1 MGTPGSYLRL
11 ARTWQDGDTV
21 RLVLPMEFRLTQY
34 TGLDQN
40 PRQWWQKVDLEHH
53 NRYALSY
60 GPILMA
66 LVGSKDTQLDI
77 SPEELPAALLPD
89 GDKPLHFAIRG
100 RDDCHYEPYWAL
112 GMEEMTCF
120 PKFK

>member
-1 MGTPGSYLRL
+1 M
-11 ARTWQDGDTV
+11 
-21 RLVLPMEFRLTQY
+21 
-34 TGLDQN
+34 DQS
-40 PRQWWQKVDLEHH
+40 PRQWWDLTPVKHR
-53 NRYALSY
+53 NRYTLSY
-60 GPILMA
+60 GAILMF

-77 SPEELPAALLPD
+77 SPEELPAALSAD

-112 GMEEMTCF
+112 GIEAMTCF